1 MQTITVKTDS
11 AAHAKLLSYFLKTVS
26 IVKSVS
32 IEPDVESSAN
42 GVVSEPLSE
51 YNWTNPSR
59 PATDEEIE
67 QMLDECE
74 KSEGYPI
81 EEARKMT
88 KQWIKENLK

>member
-1 MQTITVKTDS
+1 MQTIIIQTDTL
-11 AAHAKLLSYFLKTVS
+11 ANAHLLSSFLKNVR

-32 IEPDVESSAN
+32 VKPDVKKANLVKES
-42 GVVSEPLSE
+42 ESE

-74 KSEGYPI
+74 KGPFLSSG
-81 EEARKMT
+81 EARKLT
-88 KQWIKENLK
+88 RKELSEWRKKK